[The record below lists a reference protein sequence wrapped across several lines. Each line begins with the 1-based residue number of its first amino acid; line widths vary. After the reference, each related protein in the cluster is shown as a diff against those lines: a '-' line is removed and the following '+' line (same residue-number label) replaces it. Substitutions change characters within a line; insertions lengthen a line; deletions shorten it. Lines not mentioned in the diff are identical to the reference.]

1 MNHRAGYLYL
11 AGLVS
16 FVAPTGIQTVLFPW
30 LVVVLLQETPE
41 RLGLAQMSL
50 QAPIMLLIITGG
62 IFADRFNRANILSIC
77 HLLAAVPPLLLSV
90 VIAHDGLSYGHL
102 ITYGLSIGL
111 VTAFVQP
118 ARDGML
124 SELAGTG
131 LQRAVTLVM
140 GLSFGGQL
148 IGFIAGGMADSVG
161 AVSLLQLQA
170 VVIAS
175 GALVSFPLSR
185 AAGEK
190 RKAPPQAKHDTGF
203 WVGLKLVRESLVMRP
218 VILLVF
224 SMSFMYGGAYAVLV
238 PLMARDVFSSG
249 AEELAQCFIA
259 FVLGTVAMT
268 LILVSRTEIKR
279 PMNAMLHGLV
289 VGGACLL
296 FGSLASEFIWFL
308 VAIFAWGMCGTIP
321 MSMSRSIIQS
331 AAPADYRARVLA
343 VYSLA
348 NLGGMPLGAACWG
361 FIASYRGSQET
372 MWIVAGTM
380 TFIVL
385 LYRGLRARQGLPELH
400 SSVG

>member
-1 MNHRAGYLYL
+1 MNHKAGYLYL

-30 LVVVLLQETPE
+30 LVMVLLQETPE

-50 QAPIMLLIITGG
+50 QAPIMFLIIAGG
-62 IFADRFNRANILSIC
+62 IFADRFNRAHILSIC
-77 HLLAAVPPLLLSV
+77 HLLAALPPLMLSV
-90 VIAHDGLSYGHL
+90 VIAGDGLSYGHL
-102 ITYGLSIGL
+102 IAYGIAIGL
-111 VTAFVQP
+111 LTAFVQP

-161 AVSLLQLQA
+161 PVSLLQLQA
-170 VVIAS
+170 VIIAS
-175 GALVSFPLSR
+175 GAFVLYPLSR
-185 AAGEK
+185 VSAREE
-190 RKAPPQAKHDTGF
+190 PVPQTAHDAGF
-203 WVGLKLVRESLVMRP
+203 WVGFRLVRESFVMRP
-218 VILLVF
+218 VTLFVF
-224 SMSFMYGGAYAVLV
+224 LMSFMYGGAYAVLV
-238 PLMARDVFSSG
+238 PLMARDVFSGG

-259 FVLGTVAMT
+259 FVLGTVTMT
-268 LILVSRTEIKR
+268 LILVSRPEIKR

-289 VGGACLL
+289 VGGACLV
-296 FGSLASEFIWFL
+296 FGSLASDLIWFL

-331 AAPADYRARVLA
+331 AAPDDYRARVLA

-348 NLGGMPLGAACWG
+348 NMGGMPLGAAYWG
-361 FIASYRGSQET
+361 FIAGYWGPQET

-380 TFIVL
+380 ASIVL
-385 LYRGLRARQGLPELH
+385 LYRGLRARQGPPELQ

>member
-1 MNHRAGYLYL
+1 M
-11 AGLVS
+11 S

-50 QAPIMLLIITGG
+50 QAPIMFLIIAGG
-62 IFADRFNRANILSIC
+62 IFADRFNRAHILSIC
-77 HLLAAVPPLLLSV
+77 HLLAAVPPLMLSV
-90 VIAHDGLSYGHL
+90 VIAGDGLSYGHL
-102 ITYGLSIGL
+102 IAYGIAIGL
-111 VTAFVQP
+111 LTAFVQP

-161 AVSLLQLQA
+161 PVSLLQLQA
-170 VVIAS
+170 VIIAS
-175 GALVSFPLSR
+175 GAFVLYPLSR
-185 AAGEK
+185 VSAREE
-190 RKAPPQAKHDTGF
+190 PVPQTAHDAGF
-203 WVGLKLVRESLVMRP
+203 WVGFRLVRESFVMRP
-218 VILLVF
+218 VTLFVF
-224 SMSFMYGGAYAVLV
+224 LMSFMYGGAYAVLV
-238 PLMARDVFSSG
+238 PLMARDVFSGG

-259 FVLGTVAMT
+259 FVLGTVTMT
-268 LILVSRTEIKR
+268 LILVSRPEIKR

-289 VGGACLL
+289 VGGACLV
-296 FGSLASEFIWFL
+296 FGSLASDLIWFL

-331 AAPADYRARVLA
+331 AAPDDYRARVLA

-348 NLGGMPLGAACWG
+348 NMGGMPLGAAYWG
-361 FIASYRGSQET
+361 FIAGYWGPQET

-380 TFIVL
+380 ASVVL
-385 LYRGLRARQGLPELH
+385 LYRGLRARQGPPELQ

>member
-1 MNHRAGYLYL
+1 MNHKAGYLYL

-30 LVVVLLQETPE
+30 LVMVLLQETPE

-50 QAPIMLLIITGG
+50 QAPIMFLIIAGG
-62 IFADRFNRANILSIC
+62 IFADRFNRAHILSIC
-77 HLLAAVPPLLLSV
+77 HLLAALPPLMLSV
-90 VIAHDGLSYGHL
+90 VIAGDGLSYGHL
-102 ITYGLSIGL
+102 IAYGIAIGL
-111 VTAFVQP
+111 LTAFVQP

-148 IGFIAGGMADSVG
+148 IGFIAGGMADSIG
-161 AVSLLQLQA
+161 PVSLLQLQA
-170 VVIAS
+170 VIIAS
-175 GALVSFPLSR
+175 GAFVLYPLSR
-185 AAGEK
+185 VSAREE
-190 RKAPPQAKHDTGF
+190 PVPQTAHDAGF
-203 WVGLKLVRESLVMRP
+203 WVGFRLVRESFVMRP
-218 VILLVF
+218 VTLFVF
-224 SMSFMYGGAYAVLV
+224 LMSFMYGGAYAVLV
-238 PLMARDVFSSG
+238 PLMARDVFSGG

-259 FVLGTVAMT
+259 FVLGTVTMT
-268 LILVSRTEIKR
+268 LILVSRPEIKR

-289 VGGACLL
+289 VGGACLV
-296 FGSLASEFIWFL
+296 FGSLASDLIWFL

-331 AAPADYRARVLA
+331 AAPDDYRARVLA

-348 NLGGMPLGAACWG
+348 NMGGMPLGAAYWG
-361 FIASYRGSQET
+361 FIAGYWGPQET

-380 TFIVL
+380 ASIVL
-385 LYRGLRARQGLPELH
+385 LYRGLRARQGPPELQ

>member
-50 QAPIMLLIITGG
+50 QAPIMFLIIAGG
-62 IFADRFNRANILSIC
+62 ILADRFNRAHILSIC
-77 HLLAAVPPLLLSV
+77 HLLAAVPPLVLSV
-90 VIAHDGLSYGHL
+90 VIAREGLSYGHL
-102 ITYGLSIGL
+102 IAYGISIGL
-111 VTAFVQP
+111 LTAFVQP

-124 SELAGTG
+124 SEIAGTG

-148 IGFIAGGMADSVG
+148 IGFVAGGLADSVG
-161 AVSLLQLQA
+161 PVFLLQLQA
-170 VVIAS
+170 VIIAS
-175 GALVSFPLSR
+175 GAFVLYPLSR
-185 AAGEK
+185 VTEQKEK
-190 RKAPPQAKHDTGF
+190 PHRLVAQDTGF
-203 WVGLKLVRESLVMRP
+203 WIGLRLVRESFVMRP
-218 VILLVF
+218 VTLFVF
-224 SMSFMYGGAYAVLV
+224 LMSFMYGGAYAVLV
-238 PLMARDVFSSG
+238 PLMARDVFAGG

-259 FVLGTVAMT
+259 FVLGTVTMT
-268 LILVSRTEIKR
+268 LILVSRPEIKR

-289 VGGACLL
+289 VGGACLV
-296 FGSLASEFIWFL
+296 FGSLASDLIWFL

-331 AAPADYRARVLA
+331 AAPDAYRARVLA

-348 NLGGMPLGAACWG
+348 NLGGMPLGAAYWG
-361 FIASYRGSQET
+361 VIAGYWGPQET

-380 TFIVL
+380 ASIVL
-385 LYRGLRARQGLPELH
+385 LYRGLRARQGPPELQ
-400 SSVG
+400 SSIG

>member
-1 MNHRAGYLYL
+1 MNHKAGYLYL

-30 LVVVLLQETPE
+30 LVMVLLQETPE

-50 QAPIMLLIITGG
+50 QAPIMFLIIAGG
-62 IFADRFNRANILSIC
+62 IFADRFNRAHILSIC
-77 HLLAAVPPLLLSV
+77 HLLAALPPLMLSV
-90 VIAHDGLSYGHL
+90 VIAGDGLSYGHL
-102 ITYGLSIGL
+102 IAYGLAIGL
-111 VTAFVQP
+111 LTAFVQP

-161 AVSLLQLQA
+161 PVSLLQLQA
-170 VVIAS
+170 VIIAS
-175 GALVSFPLSR
+175 GAFVLYPLSR
-185 AAGEK
+185 VSAREE
-190 RKAPPQAKHDTGF
+190 PVPQTAHDAGF
-203 WVGLKLVRESLVMRP
+203 WVGFRLVRESFVMRP
-218 VILLVF
+218 VTLFVF
-224 SMSFMYGGAYAVLV
+224 LMSFMYGGAYAVLV
-238 PLMARDVFSSG
+238 PLMARDVFSGG

-259 FVLGTVAMT
+259 FVLGTVTMT
-268 LILVSRTEIKR
+268 LILVSRPEIKR

-289 VGGACLL
+289 VGGACLV
-296 FGSLASEFIWFL
+296 FGSLASDLIWFL

-331 AAPADYRARVLA
+331 AAPDDYRARVLA

-348 NLGGMPLGAACWG
+348 NMGGMPLGAAYWG
-361 FIASYRGSQET
+361 FIAGYWGPQET

-380 TFIVL
+380 ASIVL
-385 LYRGLRARQGLPELH
+385 LYRGLRARQGPPELQ

>member
-1 MNHRAGYLYL
+1 MNHKAGYLYL

-50 QAPIMLLIITGG
+50 QAPIMFLIIAGG
-62 IFADRFNRANILSIC
+62 IFADRFNRAHILSIC
-77 HLLAAVPPLLLSV
+77 HLLAAVPPLMLSV
-90 VIAHDGLSYGHL
+90 VIAGDGLSYGHL
-102 ITYGLSIGL
+102 IAYGIAIGL
-111 VTAFVQP
+111 LTAFVQP

-161 AVSLLQLQA
+161 PVSLLQLQA
-170 VVIAS
+170 VIIAS
-175 GALVSFPLSR
+175 GAFVLYLLSR
-185 AAGEK
+185 ASAREEPVLARPGTTQDFGLALAGQ
-190 RKAPPQAKHDTGF
+190 RIICDAPSDPLRLFNELH
-203 WVGLKLVRESLVMRP
+203 VRRR
-218 VILLVF
+218 
-224 SMSFMYGGAYAVLV
+224 YAVLV
-238 PLMARDVFSSG
+238 PLMARDVFSGG

-259 FVLGTVAMT
+259 FVLGTVTMT
-268 LILVSRTEIKR
+268 LILVSRPEIKR

-289 VGGACLL
+289 FGACLM
-296 FGSLASEFIWFL
+296 FGSLASDLIWFL
-308 VAIFAWGMCGTIP
+308 VAILPGECGTIP

-331 AAPADYRARVLA
+331 AAPDDYRARVLA

-348 NLGGMPLGAACWG
+348 NMGVCRLVRRIGGLLRVIGDHRKPWG
-361 FIASYRGSQET
+361 L
-372 MWIVAGTM
+372 WP
-380 TFIVL
+380 
-385 LYRGLRARQGLPELH
+385 ARWPQSCCYIED
-400 SSVG
+400 

>member
-1 MNHRAGYLYL
+1 MNHKAGYLYL

-30 LVVVLLQETPE
+30 LVMVLLQETPE

-50 QAPIMLLIITGG
+50 QAPIMFLIIAGG
-62 IFADRFNRANILSIC
+62 IFADRFNRAHILSIC
-77 HLLAAVPPLLLSV
+77 HLLAALPPLMLSV
-90 VIAHDGLSYGHL
+90 VIAGGGLSYGHL
-102 ITYGLSIGL
+102 IAYGIAIGL
-111 VTAFVQP
+111 LTAFVQP

-161 AVSLLQLQA
+161 PVSLLQLQA
-170 VVIAS
+170 VIIAS
-175 GALVSFPLSR
+175 GAFVLYPLSR
-185 AAGEK
+185 VSAREE
-190 RKAPPQAKHDTGF
+190 PVPQTAHDAGF
-203 WVGLKLVRESLVMRP
+203 WVGFRLVRESFVMRP
-218 VILLVF
+218 VTLFVF
-224 SMSFMYGGAYAVLV
+224 LMSFMYGGAYAVLV
-238 PLMARDVFSSG
+238 PLMARDVFSGG

-259 FVLGTVAMT
+259 FVLGTVTMT
-268 LILVSRTEIKR
+268 LILVSRPEIKR

-289 VGGACLL
+289 VGGACLV
-296 FGSLASEFIWFL
+296 FGSLASDLIWFL

-331 AAPADYRARVLA
+331 AAPDDYRARVLA

-348 NLGGMPLGAACWG
+348 NMGGMPLGAAYWG
-361 FIASYRGSQET
+361 FIAGYWGPQET

-380 TFIVL
+380 ASIVL
-385 LYRGLRARQGLPELH
+385 LYRGLRARQGPPELQ